1 MSCSTL
7 GHEVLPSAYK
17 PLALWTLPIRQGY
30 LHVSKPGLTCMG
42 TWRPRILAHKSP
54 PSAKWCDQLLVEWVT
69 CIESWNSPT
78 TFPDNLSRYVFR
90 SLYFRHHMKYWILMS
105 FKITY
110 AVKETSLLCM
120 VKSYP
125 IHEVPHPT
133 PYRLFFNRFGVSRHR
148 SIFNSFGIPMYQNW
162 HSNRYTAVRKSAT
175 TQSHRL
181 KYDQNWEPANLKIW
195 KSQNLEKT
203 RAQK

>member
-1 MSCSTL
+1 MNQAVFS
-7 GHEVLPSAYK
+7 K
-17 PLALWTLPIRQGY
+17 TLP
-30 LHVSKPGLTCMG
+30 VNSVGLTG
-42 TWRPRILAHKSP
+42 SSP
-54 PSAKWCDQLLVEWVT
+54 DVEFLGLTFSEQFVFYFLFEYLQVT
-69 CIESWNSPT
+69 CTESWNSPT

-162 HSNRYTAVRKSAT
+162 HSNKYTAVRKSAT

-181 KYDQNWEPANLKIW
+181 KYDQLANLPISK
-195 KSQNLEKT
+195 L
-203 RAQK
+203 AH